1 MDDSLDVSLHC
12 WVYRSSRRDELYV
25 YLRAKEDFDR
35 LPEALLALLGT
46 PELVM
51 DLVLHKDRKLA
62 RAHVPKVMEELRTR
76 GYYLQMPPPPEPK
89 IVK

>member
-1 MDDSLDVSLHC
+1 MDASVNTSLHC

-25 YLRAKEDFDR
+25 YLRAKGDFDR
-35 LPEALLALLGT
+35 LPEGLLKLLGT

-51 DLVLHKDRKLA
+51 ELVLHKDRKLA

-76 GYYLQMPPPPEPK
+76 GYYLQIPPAPEPK
-89 IVK
+89 IVE